1 MAQFKN
7 SVITEKGLALLQK
20 VQQRTLKL
28 TYTQIILLV
37 QESIQVR
44 RIFQEQQH

>member
-28 TYTQIILLV
+28 TYTQITPV